1 MTTPLG
7 ARWLVGLSMV
17 AVAALTATFVAAGA
31 STPPSLLRALA
42 LVLASLA
49 TYSWVL
55 HTIGL
60 SLFFSIV
67 ALLTLLW
74 AWAARHDP
82 VLGSIVLGFAASLAA
97 AAVTRRRRSRR
108 LLRLQESLEDLTEEQ
123 RVKEQLIGSAHQT
136 HGALQRKLS
145 RYVQLQAIAE
155 TLSNMTDVA
164 SIAQLAVDS
173 AFNLIGKSDACLLFL
188 VDAERQELS
197 LFASKKRDASVNI
210 HAKHGDQFDRY
221 ILRTHRP
228 LLVND
233 VRRDFRFTVNVSQD
247 RPISAV
253 IACPLILG
261 ESPEG
266 VLRLDSAQPGAY
278 TQDDLRFLDIF
289 LDLVATA
296 LTNAR
301 LFGQI
306 QQLAVTDGL
315 TGLALR
321 RPFMEALGRELVRAG
336 RSREP
341 ASVLI
346 IDVDHFK
353 RYNDTF
359 GHTAGDVV
367 LKGIAEMLREAAPP
381 GALAA
386 RHGGEEFAV
395 LLPRMSRGQ
404 ATEVAEAIR
413 ALVERRRFR
422 DADPRANGARR
433 DKEQRAG
440 APPADAARVTVSAG
454 VATFPEDAQSELE
467 LIRVADER
475 LYRAKHD
482 GRNLVCAAR

>member
-1 MTTPLG
+1 MPQTSLI
-7 ARWLVGLSMV
+7 RWMVGLATLAV
-17 AVAALTATFVAAGA
+17 AVLTARFLAAGPA
-31 STPPSLLRALA
+31 TPPALVQALA

-49 TYSWVL
+49 AYSWVL
-55 HTIGL
+55 HVLGL
-60 SLFFSIV
+60 SLCLSAV

-74 AWAARHDP
+74 AWALRQDPALGAVVAGFVALLGAAGWTRARR
-82 VLGSIVLGFAASLAA
+82 F
-97 AAVTRRRRSRR
+97 RR
-108 LLRLQESLEDLTEEQ
+108 LLRLQQAIEDLTEEQ
-123 RVKEQLIGSAHQT
+123 RVKEQSIGTAHQA

-164 SIAQLAVDS
+164 SIAQLAVES
-173 AFNLIGKSDACLLFL
+173 AFTLIGKSDACLLFL

-197 LFASKKRDASVNI
+197 LFASKKRDASVNV

-221 ILRTHRP
+221 VLRTHRP

-233 VRRDFRFTVNVSQD
+233 VRRDFRFTVNVALD
-247 RPISAV
+247 RGISSV
-253 IACPLILG
+253 IACPLLLG

-301 LFGQI
+301 LFGQV

-321 RPFMEALGRELVRAG
+321 RPFMEALARELVRAG
-336 RSREP
+336 RGRE
-341 ASVLI
+341 ALSVLL

-359 GHTAGDVV
+359 GHTAGDLV
-367 LKGIAEMLREAAPP
+367 LKAIAQVLREAAPP
-381 GALAA
+381 GAVEA
-386 RHGGEEFAV
+386 RYGGEEFAV
-395 LLPRMSRGQ
+395 LLPRMPRAQ
-404 ATEVAEAIR
+404 AAEVAQAIR
-413 ALVERRRFR
+413 GLVERHHFR
-422 DADPRANGARR
+422 EAGHANGGRTVT
-433 DKEQRAG
+433 EQRAG
-440 APPADAARVTVSAG
+440 GVAAGAARVTVSIG
-454 VATFPEDAQSELE
+454 VATFPDDAQAELE
-467 LIRVADER
+467 LLRVADER
-475 LYRAKHD
+475 LYQAKHD
-482 GRNLVCAAR
+482 GRNLVCAER